1 MATWGPSD
9 TIQDVQETD
18 ATSYN
23 DSNYTSEIRFGR
35 SVGNTYQGGLG
46 FDPVDVAQGATVS
59 AATLSLV
66 IKSEQAG
73 YNVRFACEDVDDA
86 AAFSSS
92 HRPSQC
98 TETTANTVITTG
110 MTTGGT
116 RTVDITSAIQE
127 IINRAGW
134 VSGGR
139 INVVGINAAGAAGTD
154 DYFDAEPENFI
165 GAPANTEATL
175 TIEYTVGA
183 AASSGALAGGGAGL
197 AGMVSGG
204 VGIGSLV
211 QRGMTKVNGIWQN
224 TQKII
229 RPRVMVPGGLTLQ
242 GV

>member
-66 IKSEQAG
+66 IKSERAG

-154 DYFDAEPENFI
+154 DYFDAEPENFT

-183 AASSGALAGGGAGL
+183 AASSGALAGQIGGAGMPRL
-197 AGMVSGG
+197 AGFRGG
-204 VGIGSLV
+204 LAGFSKVGDLFRRS
-211 QRGMTKVNGIWQN
+211 
-224 TQKII
+224 TQII
-229 RPRVMVPGGLTLQ
+229 RPRLIIPVGISLQ
-242 GV
+242 GA